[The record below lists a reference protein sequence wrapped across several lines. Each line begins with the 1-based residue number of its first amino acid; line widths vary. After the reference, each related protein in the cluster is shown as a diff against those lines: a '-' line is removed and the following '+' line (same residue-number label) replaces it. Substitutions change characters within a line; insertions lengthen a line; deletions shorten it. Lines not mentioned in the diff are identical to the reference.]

1 MQERVI
7 SLGKQL
13 VESLAS
19 ERGGDVDMLSR
30 WMSHYIAEQM
40 VAAENATDATK
51 AEAEERCFRTIL
63 SLWEHRSS
71 LPNGRRPFESFEP
84 IFEALVRLH
93 PDEPRPFYLSS
104 QLTERMEDETN
115 DVTSFVQTALAPD
128 LAARA
133 IIDVLLAEATQ
144 RATSSSVRAW
154 LENALS
160 PSLVSD
166 LRASDISVVV
176 KLKERAEQLAAP
188 GQPGDEEVRKN
199 IERRI
204 ERLNSFVALCQ
215 FVRTE
220 LAKQLDEVAK
230 PTQS

>member
-1 MQERVI
+1 
-7 SLGKQL
+7 
-13 VESLAS
+13 
-19 ERGGDVDMLSR
+19 
-30 WMSHYIAEQM
+30 MSHYIAEQM
-40 VAAENATDATK
+40 VVAENATDATK
-51 AEAEERCFRTIL
+51 AEAEERCFRAIL

-71 LPNGRRPFESFEP
+71 LPNGHRPFESFEP
-84 IFEALVRLH
+84 IFESLVRLH

-115 DVTSFVQTALAPD
+115 DVKSFVQTALAAD

-166 LRASDISVVV
+166 LRASDIGVVV
-176 KLKERAEQLAAP
+176 KLKVRAEQLAAP
-188 GQPGDEEVRKN
+188 GQSEDQEVRKN

-204 ERLNSFVALCQ
+204 EKLDCFVAMCQ
-215 FVRTE
+215 FVRSE
-220 LAKQLDEVAK
+220 LAKRLNESPKQAQ
-230 PTQS
+230 T

>member
-1 MQERVI
+1 MQKKII

-13 VESLAS
+13 VESLAT
-19 ERGGDVDMLSR
+19 ERDDDVDMLSR
-30 WMSHYIAEQM
+30 WMSHYIAEQI

-51 AEAEERCFRTIL
+51 VEAEERCFRTIL
-63 SLWEHRSS
+63 SLWEHRST

-84 IFEALVRLH
+84 LFESLARLH

-104 QLTERMEDETN
+104 QLVGQMEDET
-115 DVTSFVQTALAPD
+115 DEVKSFVQAALSAD
-128 LAARA
+128 IAARSA
-133 IIDVLLAEATQ
+133 IDVLLAEAT
-144 RATSSSVRAW
+144 RSATSPSVQAW

-166 LRASDISVVV
+166 VRTSDISIII
-176 KLKERAEQLAAP
+176 KLKERAEEMTEP
-188 GQPGDEEVRKN
+188 GRPEDGEIRKN

-204 ERLNSFVALCQ
+204 ERLDGFVALCQ

-220 LAKQLDEVAK
+220 LAKQLDDPAK
-230 PTQS
+230 PTQR

>member
-1 MQERVI
+1 
-7 SLGKQL
+7 
-13 VESLAS
+13 
-19 ERGGDVDMLSR
+19 
-30 WMSHYIAEQM
+30 MSHYIAEQM
-40 VAAENATDATK
+40 VVAENATDATK

-71 LPNGRRPFESFEP
+71 LPNGHRPFESFEP
-84 IFEALVRLH
+84 IFESLVRLH
-93 PDEPRPFYLSS
+93 PEEPRPFYLSS
-104 QLTERMEDETN
+104 QLTERMQDETN
-115 DVTSFVQTALAPD
+115 GVKSFVQTALAAD

-166 LRASDISVVV
+166 IRASDISVVI
-176 KLKERAEQLAAP
+176 KLTERAKQLAAHE
-188 GQPGDEEVRKN
+188 QPQDEEVRKN

-204 ERLNSFVALCQ
+204 ERLDGFVAMCQ

-220 LAKQLDEVAK
+220 LAKQLDEPAN
-230 PTQS
+230 PAQS

>member
-40 VAAENATDATK
+40 VAVENATDATK

-63 SLWEHRSS
+63 SLWEHRST
-71 LPNGRRPFESFEP
+71 LPNSRRPFESFEP
-84 IFEALVRLH
+84 IFESLMRLH

-104 QLTERMEDETN
+104 QLVDQMEDETN
-115 DVTSFVQTALAPD
+115 GVKSFVQAALSAD
-128 LAARA
+128 VAARA
-133 IIDVLLAEATQ
+133 VIDVLLAEATQ

-166 LRASDISVVV
+166 LRASDISVII
-176 KLKERAEQLAAP
+176 KLKERAEELAP
-188 GQPGDEEVRKN
+188 HGQAEDEEVKKN

-204 ERLNSFVALCQ
+204 ERLDGFVTLCQ

-220 LAKQLDEVAK
+220 LAKQLDEPAK
-230 PTQS
+230 PTES

>member
-1 MQERVI
+1 
-7 SLGKQL
+7 
-13 VESLAS
+13 
-19 ERGGDVDMLSR
+19 
-30 WMSHYIAEQM
+30 MSHYIAEQM
-40 VAAENATDATK
+40 VVAENATDPTK
-51 AEAEERCFRTIL
+51 KEAEERCFRTIL

-71 LPNGRRPFESFEP
+71 LPSGHRPFESFEP
-84 IFEALVRLH
+84 IFESLVRLH

-104 QLTERMEDETN
+104 QVTERMEGETN
-115 DVTSFVQTALAPD
+115 DVKSFVQTALAAD

-166 LRASDISVVV
+166 LRASDIGVVV
-176 KLKERAEQLAAP
+176 KLKVRAEQLAAP
-188 GQPGDEEVRKN
+188 GQSEDQEVRKN

-204 ERLNSFVALCQ
+204 EKLDCFVAMCQ
-215 FVRTE
+215 FVRSE
-220 LAKQLDEVAK
+220 LAKRLNESPKQAQ
-230 PTQS
+230 T